1 VTKFSAPH
9 PAVAPLIT
17 FLLALGVYLLT
28 LAPDLTWSHFGADG
42 GELLAAATT
51 LGVPHPPGYPTYT
64 LLGHLLSLIPL
75 GTLPFRFNLFS
86 ALCMAAAAAFVT
98 ASVGKFRV
106 LSFEFRVSSLKSLSP
121 SISHPLPSPL
131 SPLIATGLTFAFAE
145 LVWSQAVITEV
156 YALNL
161 ACLGLFLW
169 LLLSQRPAFWVGL
182 ALGLSLTTHL
192 SSGLMVPLAVWYVGR
207 GRVPHLLSGLFLGLT
222 PYLLIPLLA
231 QNSTP
236 VVWGDPSTVS
246 GWLWLV
252 SGRLFASNVFALP
265 LAQWP
270 TRLVEWGLTPF
281 RQFTILGLPLLF
293 YGLYALRGLGEYDD
307 QEGETTGNP
316 VVGDLPA
323 STPVVPPLRTTQDDQ
338 EGETTGNPVVGDL
351 SASAPVVPPL
361 RTTHHALLITALA
374 YTLYAFTYTSVD
386 AIIFLLPA
394 LLLLSILLTFGLQTL
409 GKWGWVLPLT
419 LVALNFEAVNLRDDM
434 GPRPQATQLLQAMPQ
449 GAVLLAPGDETLFI
463 LWALQQGE
471 GQRPDLI
478 LVDTN
483 LFAFDW
489 YRQRL
494 GWLYPQLTAL
504 QEDDVTR
511 FHRENQHHLP
521 VCETTIHQPQTI
533 QCDGPDLETNNP
545 QPPSFLY
552 FISWHHLAFAVGRAK
567 SCAGGANCPITP
579 GSPTPGRNNDGWWF
593 DPHQP
598 RSG

>member
-9 PAVAPLIT
+9 PAVAPFIT

-28 LAPDLTWSHFGADG
+28 LAPDLTWAHFGADG

-64 LLGHLLSLIPL
+64 LLGHLISLIPL

-98 ASVGKFRV
+98 ASAGKFRV
-106 LSFEFRVSSLKSLSP
+106 LSFEFRVSSLKSLSLSVSQSP
-121 SISHPLPSPL
+121 VSSLP
-131 SPLIATGLTFAFAE
+131 IATGLTFAFAK

-192 SSGLMVPLAVWYVGR
+192 SSGLMVPLAVWGVGR
-207 GRVPHLLSGLFLGLT
+207 GRISHLLSGLLLGLT

-231 QNSTP
+231 QNPTP

-246 GWLWLV
+246 GWFWLV

-270 TRLVEWGLTPF
+270 TRLVEWGLSPF
-281 RQFTILGLPLLF
+281 SQFTILGLPLLF
-293 YGLYALRGLGEYDD
+293 YGLYILRGLGE
-307 QEGETTGNP
+307 TTVIP
-316 VVGDLPA
+316 SLRTTQHA
-323 STPVVPPLRTTQDDQ
+323 TRTTQDDQ
-338 EGETTGNPVVGDL
+338 EGETTGNLTAGNPPM
-351 SASAPVVPPL
+351 SAPVVSPLHTTPHPP
-361 RTTHHALLITALA
+361 RNTQHALLLTALA
-374 YTLYAFTYTSVD
+374 YTFYAFTYTSVD

-394 LLLLSILLTFGLQTL
+394 LLLLSILLTFGLQRL

-434 GPRPQATQLLQAMPQ
+434 GPRPQATQLLQAIPQ

-494 GWLYPQLTAL
+494 ARLYPQLTAL
-504 QEDDVTR
+504 QEDDVAR
-511 FHRENQHHLP
+511 FHQENQGHLP
-521 VCETTIHQPQTI
+521 VCTATIHQPQTI
-533 QCDGPDLETNNP
+533 MCDGPDLESNNP
-545 QPPSFLY
+545 
-552 FISWHHLAFAVGRAK
+552 
-567 SCAGGANCPITP
+567 
-579 GSPTPGRNNDGWWF
+579 
-593 DPHQP
+593 
-598 RSG
+598 

>member
-1 VTKFSAPH
+1 M
-9 PAVAPLIT
+9 APLIT

-28 LAPDLTWSHFGADG
+28 LAPDLTWAYFGVDG
-42 GELLAAATT
+42 GELIAAATT

-64 LLGHLLSLIPL
+64 LLGHLISLIPL
-75 GTLPFRFNLFS
+75 GTLPFRFNLLS
-86 ALCMAAAAAFVT
+86 ALCMATAAAFVT
-98 ASVGKFRV
+98 ASAGEFRV
-106 LSFEFRVSSLKSLSP
+106 SSFEFRVSSLKSLSLSVSQSP
-121 SISHPLPSPL
+121 VSIPLL
-131 SPLIATGLTFAFAE
+131 TGLTFAFAE

-169 LLLSQRPAFWVGL
+169 LLLSHRPAFWVGL

-192 SSGLMVPLAVWYVGR
+192 SSGLMVPLAVWGVGR
-207 GRVPHLLSGLFLGLT
+207 GRVPHLLSGLLLGLT

-231 QNSTP
+231 QNPTP

-246 GWLWLV
+246 GWLWVV
-252 SGRLFASNVFALP
+252 SGRVFASNVFALP

-270 TRLVEWGLTPF
+270 TRLAEWGLRPF
-281 RQFTILGLPLLF
+281 SQFTLLGLPLLF
-293 YGLYALRGLGEYDD
+293 YGLYVLRGLGEHDD

-316 VVGDLPA
+316 VVGDLPT
-323 STPVVPPLRTTQDDQ
+323 ST
-338 EGETTGNPVVGDL
+338 
-351 SASAPVVPPL
+351 PVVPPL
-361 RTTHHALLITALA
+361 RTTHHAPRTTHHALLLTALA

-419 LVALNFEAVNLRDDM
+419 LVALNFGAVNLRNEV
-434 GPRPQATQLLQAMPQ
+434 GPRPQAIQLLQAMPQ
-449 GAVLLAPGDETLFI
+449 GAVLLVPGDETLFT

-494 GWLYPQLTAL
+494 ARLYPQLTAL
-504 QEDDVTR
+504 QEDEVAR
-511 FHRENQHHLP
+511 FHQENQCHLL
-521 VCETTIHQPQTI
+521 VCEATIHQPQTI
-533 QCDGPDLETNNP
+533 TCDGPDLESNNP
-545 QPPSFLY
+545 
-552 FISWHHLAFAVGRAK
+552 
-567 SCAGGANCPITP
+567 
-579 GSPTPGRNNDGWWF
+579 
-593 DPHQP
+593 
-598 RSG
+598 